1 MHLLCSTQRVVCP
14 VMSRRATRHDLDGTA
29 YLVTALG
36 NTRIF
41 WSCLKKRQIL
51 KCLSCLSRTVLRFYW
66 LLTSLKYYHPVSS
79 NVVILMNHQTLSL
92 NINTDMMGIFFV
104 KSFMKNC
111 KKIYQFKS
119 WNVSFPLALELECNK
134 RNSRIQCTCSC
145 DDTWRVYNV
154 SNVSYRWAIFQLKS
168 VLWKLNL

>member
-1 MHLLCSTQRVVCP
+1 MSELSFSDSIEILLI
-14 VMSRRATRHDLDGTA
+14 A
-29 YLVTALG
+29 YIV
-36 NTRIF
+36 
-41 WSCLKKRQIL
+41 KIL
-51 KCLSCLSRTVLRFYW
+51 PS
-66 LLTSLKYYHPVSS
+66 SLIQCGDFDESS
-79 NVVILMNHQTLSL
+79 NSFIKHKHGH
-92 NINTDMMGIFFV
+92 DGDFFV